1 MIKEDPKS
9 PGTFYISF
17 GKRCPKTNKVHS
29 LKRRGFKSR
38 AEATREMPKLIV
50 AVEDKMR
57 RESVPTWGALLKL
70 FPEDCRRREVT
81 ENTIADY
88 MSCLN
93 CYTRERWLRR
103 PIDSIP
109 PAEIRSLI
117 HTELADKSAAHQKN
131 IRRMIKAVFD
141 YAVELGHLKV
151 NPVPQLAFRVG
162 DKIKGVLTQSQV
174 EKLLTAAKASN
185 HPWYLVWC
193 MALYTGMRSGELYA
207 LKWDC
212 VDLEAKKIKVSAAWN
227 SVDGWKET
235 KSGNDRIIPIAT
247 SLLVLLKELKMA
259 TGGQEFVLPRLPAWK
274 KGSQAKVLRTFLVGL
289 GIPSVRFHDLRATWA
304 TLLLGKG
311 IAPAQVM
318 AVGGWSDMKTMMI
331 YLRKAGI
338 SVEGVTDCLVLH
350 NPTQELAEVIQF
362 G

>member
-1 MIKEDPKS
+1 MIKEDPKK

-50 AVEDKMR
+50 AVEEKMN
-57 RESVPTWGALLKL
+57 RESIPTWGAMLKA
-70 FPEDCRRREVT
+70 FPEECRRRGVT
-81 ENTIADY
+81 ENTISDY

-93 CYTRERWLRR
+93 CYTRERWQRR

-117 HTELADKSAAHQKN
+117 HTELAEKSVAHQKN
-131 IRRMIKAVFD
+131 IRKMIKAVFE

-151 NPVPQLAFRVG
+151 SPVPFMAFRIG
-162 DKIKGVLTQSQV
+162 DKIKGVLTQPQAV
-174 EKLLTAAKASN
+174 KFLAAAKASN
-185 HPWYLVWC
+185 HPWTPIWTT
-193 MALYTGMRSGELYA
+193 ALYTGMRAGELYA
-207 LKWDC
+207 LRWDRL
-212 VDLEAKKIKVSAAWN
+212 DLEGKKIHVCEAYN
-227 SVDGWKET
+227 NVDGFKDT
-235 KSGNDRIIPIAT
+235 KSGNDRIVPIAPP
-247 SLLVLLKELKMA
+247 LLHMLKELKMA
-259 TGGQEFVLPRLPAWK
+259 AGDNEFVLPRLPAWK
-274 KGSQAKVLRTFLVGL
+274 KGQQAKILRTFLVGIGL
-289 GIPSVRFHDLRATWA
+289 PSVRFHDLRATWA
-304 TLLLGKG
+304 TMLLGKG

-318 AVGGWSDMKTMMI
+318 SCGGWSDFKTMQM

-338 SVEGVTDCLVLH
+338 SVEGATDCLVLH
-350 NPTQELAEVIQF
+350 NPTEEMAEIIQF